1 MVAIP
6 IVETVVGAIMTI
18 MVTIGLAGLLA
29 LMAVES
35 FGIPPLPSEIIL
47 PFAGF
52 LIYQGT
58 YSWPLAFVAALVGG
72 VLGSYVAYAIGRWG
86 RRWLV
91 GGPKVLRLNPTHL
104 AAMDSFFARHGEGT
118 VLVSRMVPLIRSY
131 ISYPAGAAKMEP
143 LRFGLYTAVGATPF
157 TLALMYAGYLLGH
170 AWSEIV
176 PYFQYLDY
184 VAVVVIVVLVA
195 YVGLRWRGFLA
206 PGWPPRR
213 ARPSAGA
220 GASAPA
226 PGAGPATAPD
236 EPPAGP
242 TP

>member
-6 IVETVVGAIMTI
+6 IIETVVGAIMTV

-52 LIYQGT
+52 LIFQGT
-58 YSWPLAFVAALVGG
+58 YSWPLAFLAALAGG
-72 VLGSYVAYAIGRWG
+72 VVGSYIAYAIGRWG
-86 RRWLV
+86 RRYLV
-91 GGPKVLRLNPTHL
+91 QGPKFLRLNPAHL
-104 AAMDSFFARHGEGT
+104 AAMDSFFVRHGEGT
-118 VLVSRMVPLIRSY
+118 VLLSRMVPVIRSY

-143 LRFGLYTAVGATPF
+143 VRFGLYTAVGATPF

-170 AWSEIV
+170 SWADIV
-176 PYFQYLDY
+176 PYFQKADYAAVAVIVLAIAY
-184 VAVVVIVVLVA
+184 VA
-195 YVGLRWRGFLA
+195 LRWRGVIT

-213 ARPSAGA
+213 AHRAAG
-220 GASAPA
+220 
-226 PGAGPATAPD
+226 
-236 EPPAGP
+236 GP
-242 TP
+242 TPPSTGPTEEPGAETTP